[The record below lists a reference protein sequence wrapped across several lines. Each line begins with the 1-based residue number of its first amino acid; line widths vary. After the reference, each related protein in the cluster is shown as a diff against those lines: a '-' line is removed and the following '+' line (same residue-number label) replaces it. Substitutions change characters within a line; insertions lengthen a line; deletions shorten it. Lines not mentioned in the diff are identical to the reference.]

1 MSTMRRQQ
9 DLFRVTVASHQED
22 AVFDAVIRRAEE
34 SPRRPD
40 VAQAGDGRYRAV
52 VYLRGGALE
61 QLRTKGSLDIVATE
75 NISERLRGARKR
87 RTLH

>member
-1 MSTMRRQQ
+1 MSTVRRQQ

-22 AVFDAVIRRAEE
+22 AIFDAVIRRAEE

-40 VAQAGDGRYRAV
+40 VAQAGDGRFRAV
-52 VYLRGGALE
+52 VYLRSSALE
-61 QLRTKGSLDIVATE
+61 KLRAKAALDIVATE
-75 NISERLRGARKR
+75 NISERLRLTRKR